1 MEEILCQ
8 LVFLN
13 IIMLGLM
20 YDELLSS
27 ITDQIDNYVK
37 KRYFMALSGPPA
49 SGKSTISEKL
59 KSDLN
64 TKGYETSILQMDG
77 FHYDD
82 QILKE
87 KKLLLKKGAPE
98 TFDVMGLINFVSRLQ
113 KEDEVVI
120 PIFDRSLE
128 LSRSSAVIIS
138 KSTKVIIVEGN
149 YILLNSYP
157 WCELHKFFNTT
168 VMINCEKKILEKRLI
183 ERWKN
188 FNLPKEEIDEK
199 VYKNDLPN
207 GVNVLKNSIKADYI
221 LEN

>member
-1 MEEILCQ
+1 MLDLIYDQ
-8 LVFLN
+8 LL
-13 IIMLGLM
+13 I
-20 YDELLSS
+20 S
-27 ITDQIDNYVK
+27 ITERIDNDDK
-37 KRYFMALSGPPA
+37 NRYFIALSGPPA
-49 SGKSTISEKL
+49 SGKSTISQKL
-59 KSDLN
+59 ANDLSAKEYN
-64 TKGYETSILQMDG
+64 SSILQMDG

-82 QILKE
+82 LILKE

-138 KSTKVIIVEGN
+138 KNTKVIIVEGN

-183 ERWKN
+183 ERWEN